1 MPLTWSVCAA
11 NSLRLLR
18 NASLLLLPL
27 AVLSCGGGGGG
38 GGSGFS
44 FFSLPTG
51 GGGDGGTPAAEQ
63 ATYTVGGSVSGLLGS
78 GLVLQQ
84 AGSADVAVAADG
96 RFVFGDRRAKGT
108 SYAVTVK
115 QQPGNPSQTCTVNR
129 GAGTVGEADVGDIA
143 VVCST
148 AAFTVSVKVTK
159 LGLNDRVVLQN
170 NAGDDLTV
178 TANGTFSFATPVAS
192 GAGYGVTVKTQP
204 AAEQTCVAHDAFGT
218 VGASDVMS
226 VELRCTDIGISRFAY
241 TPNEGSN
248 NVSAFVVGPGGSL
261 PTPTTVVAGNV
272 PQHMTVDAAG
282 RYAYV
287 ASVGNST
294 VSVFTIDPG
303 TGALLLVQNV
313 FVGGA
318 RFIAIEP
325 QGRFAYVLGN
335 GNVVQL
341 AIDSATGQLGAA
353 TSFATGGSPND
364 FWMAI
369 DGESRFAYLPHLNGR
384 VDVLAIDATSG
395 ALSGPVQS
403 VVLPVGLQ
411 AFNVAL
417 EPSGRFAYVAAT
429 ALNPAPSRLIAYAI
443 DPRAG
448 TLTQVASADTGMAG
462 RGLGIDPTGRF
473 VYVANVNAASVSAFA
488 IDARTGVPTP
498 LAGSPFA
505 TGGSGPTSISVDRT
519 GRRVYTANQ
528 ISGTV
533 SVFDIDPVTGA
544 LSSPVQFPS
553 GAISPQYVALTK

>member
-1 MPLTWSVCAA
+1 MPLTSSIRAA
-11 NSLRLLR
+11 TSLRLLQK
-18 NASLLLLPL
+18 ASLLLLPL

-38 GGSGFS
+38 GSGFS
-44 FFSLPTG
+44 AFPLPIG
-51 GGGDGGTPAAEQ
+51 GAGSGGTPAVQ
-63 ATYTVGGSVSGLLGS
+63 ASTYAVGGSVSGLVGS

-96 RFVFGDRRAKGT
+96 RFVFGDRRAKGA

-115 QQPGNPSQTCTVNR
+115 QQPANPPQTCTVNR

-143 VVCST
+143 VVCSA
-148 AAFTVSVKVTK
+148 AAFNVSVKVTK
-159 LGLNDRVVLQN
+159 LAGGDRVVLQN

-204 AAEQTCVAHDAFGT
+204 AAAQTCVAHGAFGT
-218 VGASDVMS
+218 VGASDVTS
-226 VELRCTDIGISRFAY
+226 VEVRCTDVGLSRFAY

-248 NVSAFVVGPGGSL
+248 NASAFEIGAGGSL
-261 PTPTTVVAGNV
+261 PAPTTVAAGSS
-272 PQHMTVDAAG
+272 PQHMTVDPSG

-287 ASVGNST
+287 AGLLSST
-294 VSVFTIDPG
+294 VFVFSIDPG
-303 TGALLLVQNV
+303 TGALLLVQTV
-313 FVGGA
+313 FVNSA

-335 GNVVQL
+335 RSVVQF

-369 DGESRFAYLPHLNGR
+369 DGASRFAYLPHLDGS

-417 EPSGRFAYVAAT
+417 EPSGRFAYVAAI
-429 ALNPAPSRLIAYAI
+429 APNPAPSRLIAYAI

-448 TLTQVASADTGMAG
+448 TLTQVASVDTGMAG

-473 VYVANVNAASVSAFA
+473 VYVANVNAANVSAFA

-528 ISGTV
+528 ISSTV

-553 GAISPQYVALTK
+553 GGTSPQYVALTK